1 MATACPRPRAALF
14 DAGNTLIRMDYG
26 AIAAALSAY
35 GVVVDPGTVEDAELR
50 ARVRLDPY
58 LAPGASTESVG
69 THDRYLRY
77 VLEHLGVTAAAT
89 VEAME
94 GWRRG
99 YNAPTGLWIL
109 ADPAAAPALA
119 RAKAAGLVVGVISN
133 SNGMVSR
140 TLESVGLG
148 TWIDFVIDSSV
159 VGVEKPDPRIF
170 SMAVERA
177 GVAPGEASYVGD
189 LYSVDVL
196 GARAAGLQ
204 GVLID
209 PRGYWGPRDC
219 PRARDAAHA
228 VRLLLGDA

>member
-1 MATACPRPRAALF
+1 MATACSRLRAALF

-26 AIAAALSAY
+26 AIAAALGDH
-35 GVVVDPGTVEDAELR
+35 GVVVDPGAVEDAELR

-69 THDRYLRY
+69 THDRYIRY
-77 VLEHLGVTAAAT
+77 VLEHLGVTAPAT
-89 VEAME
+89 VAAME
-94 GWRRG
+94 RWRRG

-133 SNGMVSR
+133 SNGTVTR
-140 TLESVGLG
+140 TLESAGLG
-148 TWIDFVIDSSV
+148 VWIDFVVDSSV

-177 GVAPGEASYVGD
+177 GVSPGEAAYVGD

-196 GARAAGLQ
+196 GARAAGLAA
-204 GVLID
+204 VLID

-219 PRARDAAHA
+219 LRARDAAHA
-228 VRLLLGDA
+228 VRRLLGDG

>member
-1 MATACPRPRAALF
+1 M
-14 DAGNTLIRMDYG
+14 G
-26 AIAAALSAY
+26 
-35 GVVVDPGTVEDAELR
+35 
-50 ARVRLDPY
+50 
-58 LAPGASTESVG
+58 
-69 THDRYLRY
+69 
-77 VLEHLGVTAAAT
+77 
-89 VEAME
+89 

-140 TLESVGLG
+140 TLESLGLAA
-148 TWIDFVIDSSV
+148 WIDFVIDSSV

-177 GVAPGEASYVGD
+177 GVPSGEAAYVGD

-228 VRLLLGDA
+228 VRLLLGDG